1 MEEDQIDDKSDQ
13 YQSYQDQHG
22 KKIKDNNQI
31 AKYPTRINM
40 KIQMIKDNNIKWIV
54 LPRKLSY
61 WLLNSKQI
69 NVYIHIQ
76 IDMTIIVNCEI
87 KDN

>member
-40 KIQMIKDNNIKWIV
+40 KIQMIKDNNIK
-54 LPRKLSY
+54 
-61 WLLNSKQI
+61 
-69 NVYIHIQ
+69 
-76 IDMTIIVNCEI
+76 
-87 KDN
+87 